1 MIQRIALR
9 DQIGQ
14 WLQGQMLK
22 GKIKS
27 GDKLSLAEISR
38 DIDVSI
44 TPIREALVQLVRAG
58 IVENISNRGFYIPQL
73 TAEEAANIYPAIYA
87 LEKLALE
94 KSKFSAY
101 HLGRLES
108 VHSNFEKARNKEEA
122 VRLDLEFHELLLK
135 DYQNGIIKNILN
147 DLKVRVFFYEL
158 HYLENPKNHLKSIKT
173 HHALLTSL
181 TNGNLE
187 KASSLLH
194 ENWETSAIF
203 IEQQYKTRQQ
213 IFS

>member
-1 MIQRIALR
+1 MIQKIALR

-14 WLQGQMLK
+14 WLQDQMLK

-58 IVENISNRGFYIPQL
+58 TVKNISNRGFYIPQL
-73 TAEEAANIYPAIYA
+73 TAKEAADIYPTIYA

-101 HLGRLES
+101 HLSRLES
-108 VHSNFEKARNKEEA
+108 VHSSFEKAKTKEEA

-135 DYQNGIIKNILN
+135 DYRNDIIKNILN

-158 HYLENPKNHLKSIKT
+158 HYLENSVNHLKSIKT
-173 HHALLTSL
+173 HHALLTCL
-181 TNGNLE
+181 AKGNLE
-187 KASSLLH
+187 KASALLQ

-203 IEQQYKTRQQ
+203 IEQQYKTQQQ
-213 IFS
+213 ILS